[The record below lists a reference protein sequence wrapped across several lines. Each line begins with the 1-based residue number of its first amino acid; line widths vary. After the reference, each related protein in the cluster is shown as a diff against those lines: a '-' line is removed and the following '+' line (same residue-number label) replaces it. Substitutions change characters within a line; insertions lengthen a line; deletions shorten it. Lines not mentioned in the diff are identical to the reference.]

1 VNEQLAL
8 SGLQHVEGWNTKI
21 MQARPTG
28 TTGGGCTVPHAL
40 LPLLIPLL
48 PRSQLFETFN
58 VRFGV
63 VIVGPTGAGKTACYR
78 TLAAAMTALR
88 ARGSANEAYQE
99 VHMHVLNPK
108 SISMGELYGEFN
120 ELTQVRRGRRRWW
133 GYARLLTS
141 PHPRAAPPP
150 RERRRSGRTAWR
162 RPSFART
169 RTTRRRTASGRCST
183 APSTR
188 CGSRT

>member
-1 VNEQLAL
+1 V
-8 SGLQHVEGWNTKI
+8 T
-21 MQARPTG
+21 
-28 TTGGGCTVPHAL
+28 HAL
-40 LPLLIPLL
+40 LPLLLPLL
-48 PRSQLFETFN
+48 PPSQLFETFN

-99 VHMHVLNPK
+99 VRMHVLNPK

-133 GYARLLTS
+133 VGV
-141 PHPRAAPPP
+141 
-150 RERRRSGRTAWR
+150 
-162 RPSFART
+162 
-169 RTTRRRTASGRCST
+169 C
-183 APSTR
+183 APSLVPSPP
-188 CGSRT
+188 CIPV